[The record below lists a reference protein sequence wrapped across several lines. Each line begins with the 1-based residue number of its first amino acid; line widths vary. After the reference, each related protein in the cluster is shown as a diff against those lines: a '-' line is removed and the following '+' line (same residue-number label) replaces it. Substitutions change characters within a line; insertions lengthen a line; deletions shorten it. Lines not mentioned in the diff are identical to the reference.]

1 MRNHTE
7 ATCWRNVADAIN
19 FDWGKIRKSLM
30 DGAVFELNFGEIESE
45 WTESKEEHSKET
57 VLHLWLS
64 VVLEKQG
71 WGMGY
76 ATELRANEPGEVIWC
91 GIKDNSECL
100 VKEFRFTRGKAFEL
114 KFDVIQH
121 VF

>member
-1 MRNHTE
+1 
-7 ATCWRNVADAIN
+7 
-19 FDWGKIRKSLM
+19 M

-71 WGMGY
+71 
-76 ATELRANEPGEVIWC
+76 
-91 GIKDNSECL
+91 
-100 VKEFRFTRGKAFEL
+100 
-114 KFDVIQH
+114 
-121 VF
+121 